1 MQGHMRTYTP
11 VANITLM
18 HTLTRRGAAGK
29 DLFDEPWLE
38 VDEKGH
44 RSLIQLAWGHRVV
57 CARVCKCVFISH
69 IVWYHYT
76 SDSFGRH
83 LSTWVFQYQLR
94 LKSNILKNLCA
105 DQMWLILV
113 R

>member
-29 DLFDEPWLE
+29 GLFDEPWLE

-44 RSLIQLAWGHRVV
+44 CSLIQLA
-57 CARVCKCVFISH
+57 
-69 IVWYHYT
+69 
-76 SDSFGRH
+76 
-83 LSTWVFQYQLR
+83 
-94 LKSNILKNLCA
+94 
-105 DQMWLILV
+105 
-113 R
+113 